1 MNKEITMEFV
11 VGIVADFLNAVNE
24 GEQFAYEN
32 AVHTFKNSTELNDE
46 QEAMLRNSLYH
57 LEIMENNIP
66 NVETMKHIV
75 GCECNVI
82 LWTLAADWHCI
93 NTRTL
98 GDSDEYLVQTSQP
111 NAS

>member
-11 VGIVADFLNAVNE
+11 AGIVANFLNAVNE

-46 QEAMLRNSLYH
+46 QEAMLRNALYH

-66 NVETMKHIV
+66 DVETMKPIV
-75 GCECNVI
+75 ACECHI
-82 LWTLAADWHCI
+82 IFWTLAADWHCI

-98 GDSDEYLVQTSQP
+98 GDSDEYISQNP
-111 NAS
+111 KN